1 LAFVSL
7 YRKWR
12 SQTFDEVVGQIHVTQ
27 TLKNAIEYNRIAHA
41 YLFCGPRGT
50 GKTST
55 ARILAK
61 ALNCEKGPT
70 PKPCNRCEVCK
81 QIGSGSALDV
91 IEIDAASNRGINE
104 IRDLREKVKYAPTRG
119 RYKVYIVDEVHMLT
133 KEAFNALLKTLEEPP
148 GHVIF
153 VLATT
158 EPHKLLPTILSRC
171 QRFDFKRISINDT
184 VEHLKIIS
192 KKEGLTIEEEALNL
206 IAANSE
212 GSLRDALSL
221 LDQLI
226 SFSGETIKIDDVITV
241 VGSVGEKVFFSLT
254 GCIINQDPGKGLA
267 VIRKLIE
274 DGRDI
279 NQLIKDF
286 IQYFR
291 DLLVVRLCPDHK
303 GLVDR
308 TSSSL
313 NEIEDQARRI
323 TPGRIMNIIKIL
335 TDLKYQLT
343 WDTQWHIQTEIAL
356 LKMCQRSIDST
367 PDVIDERVKELEEK
381 IKKLPQ
387 IIRGPA
393 REKVKE
399 ERPEVSMEPG
409 DLIGYYKKAGTGEE
423 VMKSPAA
430 EKPRDI
436 LSIKEELKE
445 EPPPEII
452 KEAFEIPLEVKDEI
466 KPFKEPEKTSIP
478 PEEPEETFIRPEE
491 SEEKTFKPVFAAD
504 EPFKEEEPYIPG
516 EEVFEEV
523 LVETLQTEEIKNEK
537 DDEELTLDRIKAR
550 WEDFLYRFK
559 REHLPI
565 YQLLIG
571 CEVSQIKGKVLTL
584 SFSSTFY
591 KDQIEDSYYRKTI
604 EDALEALL
612 GRRLVIKGKL
622 LEKKA
627 QEMSLFGDSVSKD
640 TYKKKKQEEGEEG
653 PSIEDVE
660 KLFGGEIIN

>member
-1 LAFVSL
+1 MAFVSL

-12 SQTFDEVVGQIHVTQ
+12 SQTFDEVVGQLHVTQ

-158 EPHKLLPTILSRC
+158 EPHKLLPTILYRC
-171 QRFDFKRISINDT
+171 QIFDFKRISINDT
-184 VEHLKIIS
+184 VEHLKVIS

-206 IAANSE
+206 ISANSE

-226 SFSGETIKIDDVITV
+226 SFSGETVKIDDVITV
-241 VGSVGEKVFFSLT
+241 VGSVGEKVFFTLT
-254 GCIINQDPGKGLA
+254 GCIINQDPAKGLA
-267 VIRKLIE
+267 IIRKLIE

-356 LKMCQRSIDST
+356 LKMCQRSIEST

-399 ERPEVSMEPG
+399 EKPEVSIEPG
-409 DLIGYYKKAGTGEE
+409 DLIGYYKKAGSGEAIKPH
-423 VMKSPAA
+423 VA
-430 EKPRDI
+430 ETPPESFFIKKEH
-436 LSIKEELKE
+436 KEES
-445 EPPPEII
+445 PPEII
-452 KEAFEIPLEVKDEI
+452 KEPFEIPVEDEI
-466 KPFKEPEKTSIP
+466 KLFKETEETFIP
-478 PEEPEETFIRPEE
+478 PEEPEE
-491 SEEKTFKPVFAAD
+491 KNL
-504 EPFKEEEPYIPG
+504 EPLIHEPLREEEPYIPG

-523 LVETLQTEEIKNEK
+523 LVETLQSEEIKNEK
-537 DDEELTLDRIKAR
+537 SDEELTLDMIKGR

-591 KDQIEDSYYRKTI
+591 KDQIEDSHYRKTI

-612 GRRLVIKGKL
+612 GRRLVIKGTL

-640 TYKKKKQEEGEEG
+640 TYKKKKQEEGEES

-660 KLFGGEIIN
+660 KLFGGEF